1 MISDAL
7 TGEIIIPA
15 RSLSGER
22 ITENFG
28 DQVFVKSSY
37 SETFAS
43 MPAWPS
49 LALGHG
55 AYDEYDEGRR
65 HRDRH
70 FRFDG

>member
-1 MISDAL
+1 MVPVAP

-15 RSLSGER
+15 GSLSGER

-28 DQVFVKSSY
+28 EQVFVESNY
-37 SETFAS
+37 SATFAS

-65 HRDRH
+65 YRDRH